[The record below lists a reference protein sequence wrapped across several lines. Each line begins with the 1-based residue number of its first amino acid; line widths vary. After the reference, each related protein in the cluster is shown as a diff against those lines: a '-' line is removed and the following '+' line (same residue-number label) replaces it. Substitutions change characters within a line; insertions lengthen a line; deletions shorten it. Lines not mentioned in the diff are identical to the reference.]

1 MFLQHPTLT
10 RSSTTSQ
17 LETDMNIKQR
27 LATLGLSS
35 SLVLAGGLIAPWEGL
50 SLTAYK
56 DVVGV
61 WTQCYGNTNNVDKTK
76 SKTDKQC
83 TSELAYEI
91 KKHNSEMMKYVKV
104 PLTPWQE
111 AAFTSF
117 VYNVGVGAW
126 SRSTMLTLLNQGKY
140 EEACYQL
147 LRWDKAGGKVVKGLT
162 NRRKAELEVCLGNNK
177 QAVLEAERVVK
188 LYKEGKL

>member
-1 MFLQHPTLT
+1 MKVTH
-10 RSSTTSQ
+10 
-17 LETDMNIKQR
+17 K
-27 LATLGLSS
+27 LAAMGLGS

-56 DVVGV
+56 DIVGV
-61 WTQCYGNTNNVDKTK
+61 WTQCYGNTNGVDKK
-76 SKTDKQC
+76 NPKTDAQC

-91 KKHNSEMMKYVKV
+91 EKHNKEMMKYVKV

-126 SRSTMLTLLNQGKY
+126 SRSTMLALLNQGKY
-140 EEACYQL
+140 NEACYQL
-147 LRWDKAGGKVVKGLT
+147 LRWNKAGGKVVKGLT
-162 NRRKAELEVCLGNNK
+162 NRRQSELEVCLGNNQ
-177 QAVLEAERVVK
+177 QAALEAERVVK